1 MEVNK
6 EEPFWVANPPI
17 PGWNNGN
24 GKSRSQKYREIQIQI
39 EWEHTPYFYKAK
51 DKAGNISIE
60 YKDFPK
66 W

>member
-24 GKSRSQKYREIQIQI
+24 GKSRS
-39 EWEHTPYFYKAK
+39 
-51 DKAGNISIE
+51 
-60 YKDFPK
+60 
-66 W
+66 